1 MASAKEGGG
10 YVIMPTAAPF
20 SSPLPKKSEEN
31 YLHFIE
37 TALEY
42 GKY

>member
-20 SSPLPKKSEEN
+20 SSPLPEKTQEN
-31 YLHFIE
+31 YMRYIE
-37 TALEY
+37 TAQEY
-42 GKY
+42 GQY